1 MRAFGSKRPNALADG
16 LARLP
21 VVYNAPILSFVNTL
35 AMTKGVIV
43 EYIENDTEFFPERK
57 TVMTV
62 STISP
67 LPQSVDVVVVG
78 GGGSGLAAAVSS
90 ANQGLSV
97 VLVERDPQVGGTT
110 VMSVGSFT
118 AAGTRFQKRK
128 KVADSP
134 EWMVEDMWKFDDEL
148 LRGDAPHLRSLY
160 AEHSARAL
168 AWLEK
173 LGVAFAGPY
182 PEPPHRV
189 PRMHNVI
196 PNSKTYAARLL
207 EAALKAGVTIK
218 TSTAVQDLVVTGGRV
233 SGVEVS
239 HGGAT
244 HVITAKHAVILA
256 SGDFSASTALRDAHL
271 SVEAATALPINQS
284 ALGLGHSIA
293 IKHGAGTKN
302 MDILFG
308 PQLRFPT
315 PEKGGFLDRLP
326 LWKWLCKLE
335 AIIVGNVP
343 TWMLKPVVKSLLVAW
358 MSPTDDLFKSGA
370 ILVNRAGE
378 RFGQEERPAAEL
390 AMQEASSGYIILD
403 ETIAKKFDSAPHYIS
418 TAPGIAFAYFS
429 DYKRGRPDLVRRART
444 VEDLAGIIGVD
455 AETLK
460 GSLSSTTLKGPFVSL
475 GPVLSMLTVTEGALS
490 VDPQLNVVTTDNN
503 PISGLFAVGGIGQG
517 GMLLKGHGHHIGW
530 AITSGL
536 VVGET
541 IGRVASGSRG

>member
-1 MRAFGSKRPNALADG
+1 MA
-16 LARLP
+16 
-21 VVYNAPILSFVNTL
+21 
-35 AMTKGVIV
+35 
-43 EYIENDTEFFPERK
+43 
-57 TVMTV
+57 V
-62 STISP
+62 SSPSP
-67 LPQSVDVVVVG
+67 LPPSADVVVVG

-110 VMSVGSFT
+110 IMSVGSFT

-134 EWMVEDMWKFDDEL
+134 EWMVEDMWKFDDDL

-173 LGVAFAGPY
+173 MGVAFAGPY

-207 EAALKAGVTIK
+207 EAAIKAGVTIV
-218 TSTAVQDLVVTGGRV
+218 TNTAVNDLVVTDGRV
-233 SGVEVS
+233 TGVEVT

-244 HVITAKHAVILA
+244 HVITAKHAVVLA
-256 SGDFSASTALRDAHL
+256 SGDFSASRALRDAHL

-284 ALGLGHSIA
+284 ALGLGHSMA

-302 MDILFG
+302 MNMLFG

-326 LWKWLCKLE
+326 LWKWLCKIE

-370 ILVNRAGE
+370 ILVNRAGN
-378 RFGQEERPAAEL
+378 RFGREERPAAEL
-390 AMQEASSGYIILD
+390 AMQESSSGFIIMD
-403 ETIAKKFDSAPHYIS
+403 QTVAKKFDTAPHYIS

-429 DYKRGRPDLVRRART
+429 DYKRGRPDLVRTARSA
-444 VEDLAGIIGVD
+444 EELAGIIGVD
-455 AETLK
+455 TEALK
-460 GSLSSTTLKGPFVSL
+460 ASLASSTLKGPFVSL

-490 VDPQLNVVTTDNN
+490 VDSDLNVVTAKNTEI
-503 PISGLFAVGGIGQG
+503 PGLFAVGAIGQG

-530 AITSGL
+530 AMTSGL
-536 VVGET
+536 LVGET
-541 IGRVASGSRG
+541 IGRLTAAERS